1 MITLETL
8 SKATAQ
14 QVFDQVVQHMLRQ
27 GEPAISDSGTC
38 SYRYD
43 TGDRVLKCAAGCLI
57 ADSEYLEKFDDACD
71 SSWSSLVKE
80 GLVPNTHVKLIT
92 ELQYI
97 HDRTL
102 PEYWERDLQIFAF
115 QNNLQY
121 NPLSPNYIPD
131 GTQLSLF

>member
-8 SKATAQ
+8 PKATAQ
-14 QVFDQVVQHMLRQ
+14 EVFDQVVQHMLRQ

-57 ADSEYLEKFDDACD
+57 ADSEYCKYFDDAYD
-71 SSWSSLVKE
+71 SSWSSLVNE

-92 ELQYI
+92 ELQHI
-97 HDRTL
+97 HDKSS
-102 PEYWERDLQIFAF
+102 PDYWEKDLQQFAF
-115 QNNLQY
+115 YNDLQY
-121 NPLSPNYIPD
+121 NPLPSDYIPD
-131 GTQLSLF
+131 ETQLSLF